1 MRRIYLAGLR
11 LYDSKDAEFPLEY
24 EQVTNLKKEIFL
36 EFLRFNADE
45 HIAIDLFGDLA
56 LPDQIIQILSLVP
69 HSLKICQ
76 GEDFLYHLNLPN
88 IQLVQER
95 PNIEYSSNPVF
106 IEKPVFI
113 LSEDDKFQIIESS
126 AKGVVPRSIESPE
139 NLSDGIV
146 GYLPDFVTF
155 SESEKARLFGNK
167 VAFVCRDP
175 QDSFERRMSEKM
187 PQKVLCFLIH
197 LIEFCEG

>member
-1 MRRIYLAGLR
+1 MKKIYLVGLKF
-11 LYDSKDAEFPLEY
+11 YDSKDAEFPLNY

-36 EFLRFNADE
+36 EFLRFDADE
-45 HIAIDLFGDLA
+45 HIAVDLFGDLA

-76 GEDFLYHLNLPN
+76 DEGFLYHLNLPD

-95 PNIEYSSNPVF
+95 PDIESSSNPVLV
-106 IEKPVFI
+106 EKPVFV
-113 LSEDDKFQIIESS
+113 LSEDDKLLIVESS
-126 AKGVVPRSIESPE
+126 AKGVVPRPIENPE
-139 NLSDGIV
+139 NLSDGVV
-146 GYLPDFVTF
+146 GYLPDFVTL
-155 SESEKARLFGNK
+155 SESEKAKLFGNK

-175 QDSFERRMSEKM
+175 KDSFERRMSEKM
-187 PQKVLCFLIH
+187 SQKALCFLIN